1 MTVRDIFSMVLSFLI
16 IFVMFLSILA
26 GIKALIYNK
35 LILSAFDFTIAYVL
49 YGIAKGMQY
58 YQLVITNNDNFNDDT
73 DENGE

>member
-26 GIKALIYNK
+26 GIKAL
-35 LILSAFDFTIAYVL
+35 